1 MAKDLPRRYH
11 RVIPRSRWPLRGSV
25 EVEERVVYEWIGLP
39 IGEMKFDAHASWSS
53 DEHPDELSRSLDDL
67 EEDCLACITHLR
79 RGLLRTLPMRLGARA
94 TKLAEEYDVVR

>member
-1 MAKDLPRRYH
+1 MKVEKRFVDL
-11 RVIPRSRWPLRGSV
+11 G
-25 EVEERVVYEWIGLP
+25 IGLP

-67 EEDCLACITHLR
+67 EEYCLPCITHLR

-94 TKLAEEYDVVR
+94 TKLAEEYDVVRCFLLLVDSGLDPCAHARHV